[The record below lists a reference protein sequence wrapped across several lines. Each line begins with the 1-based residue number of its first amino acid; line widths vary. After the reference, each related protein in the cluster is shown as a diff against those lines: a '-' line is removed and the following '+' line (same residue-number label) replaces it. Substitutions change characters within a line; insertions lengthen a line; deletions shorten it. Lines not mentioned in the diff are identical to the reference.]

1 MHKITNMTGGYF
13 SGIIMKFMHRFV
25 HPQCAL
31 LLDVWS
37 KVFDEDDTSDFYISI
52 LHQHVLVPLQL

>member
-1 MHKITNMTGGYF
+1 MTGGYF